1 MPSIM
6 ADHDVEG
13 HVDVLLSIW
22 LSAEWQQFWSD
33 VACDVA
39 TFRSLGL
46 ASSAPDAEVWRQCQ
60 ARGILLITGN
70 RNAEGDDSLEA
81 TIRREQTPR
90 SLPVF
95 TISDPDRLM
104 RDRGYAESV
113 ASRLLE
119 YLPIVERLRGSGRL
133 YLP

>member
-1 MPSIM
+1 MPTIM

-13 HVDVLLSIW
+13 HVDVLLGIW
-22 LSAEWQQFWSD
+22 LSAEWQQFWND
-33 VACDVA
+33 AGCDVA

-46 ASSAPDAEVWRQCQ
+46 ASSAPDAEVWRLCQ

-81 TIRREQTPR
+81 TICREQTPQ

-104 RDRGYAESV
+104 RDRSYAESV

-119 YLPIVERLRGSGRL
+119 YLPLAERVRGSGRL
-133 YLP
+133 YVP